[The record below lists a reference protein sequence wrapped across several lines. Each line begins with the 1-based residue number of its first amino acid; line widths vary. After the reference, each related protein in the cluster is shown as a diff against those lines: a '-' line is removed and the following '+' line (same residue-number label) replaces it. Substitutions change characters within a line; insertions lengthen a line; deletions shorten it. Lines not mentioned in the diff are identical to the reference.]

1 VSGIHSAIN
10 GQIRPG
16 ECSLVYNLSTVP
28 DTDQSNIRAHQTVDV
43 MWDNNDPVS
52 SLRAVRK
59 NAEDEGQKAIDWY
72 WRKKSWKSNPSQA
85 IQFSALILTAA
96 AGILPVIVQIVKNL
110 RPSPFPPNFD
120 SGPIATLCVGIAASM
135 IGLDKAF
142 GYSSG
147 WTRYVL
153 TATTMTK
160 VLQEFRFDWVA
171 MVAAAA
177 VPPTLEEQAKLIGRA
192 KDFVSTVQGMVLQ
205 ETKDWATEFQ
215 SNMAQ
220 MEKDLKTQ
228 LDTLRAQVDKTI
240 KDKEDAVRQSEQ
252 AAKPGSIELTLT
264 NGDKTDG
271 FRFDVRLESARD
283 KFSDTASNSKVWTR
297 INVPPGQY
305 KLTVDAKAK
314 GSAIATS
321 MVLDV
326 KPGETA
332 KPSLTLPIA

>member
-1 VSGIHSAIN
+1 MRG
-10 GQIRPG
+10 G
-16 ECSLVYNLSTVP
+16 LVYNLSIVP

-43 MWDNNDPVS
+43 MWDNADIVS

-59 NAEDEGQKAIDWY
+59 GAEDEGQKAIDWY
-72 WRKKSWKSNPSQA
+72 WRKKPWKSSPSQT

-96 AGILPVIVQIVKNL
+96 AGILPVIVRVVKDAI
-110 RPSPFPPNFD
+110 PPALPANFD
-120 SGPIATLCVGIAASM
+120 SGAIATLCVGVAASL

-153 TATTMTK
+153 TATSMTK
-160 VLQEFRFDWVA
+160 LLHEFRMDWVSIIA
-171 MVAAAA
+171 TSA
-177 VPPTLEEQAKLIGRA
+177 VPPTIEEQAKLIQRA
-192 KDFVSTVQGMVLQ
+192 KDFVSAIQGMVLQ

-228 LDTLRAQVDKTI
+228 LDTLKAQVDKAT
-240 KDKEDAVRQSEQ
+240 KDQES

-264 NGDKTDG
+264 NAAKTDG
-271 FRFDVRLESARD
+271 FHFDVSLEGTVG
-283 KFSDTASNSKVWTR
+283 KFTDSVSNANVWAR
-297 INVPPGQY
+297 INTPPGQY

-321 MVLDV
+321 MILNVQ
-326 KPGETA
+326 PGETS
-332 KPSLTLPIA
+332 KPSLTLPIV